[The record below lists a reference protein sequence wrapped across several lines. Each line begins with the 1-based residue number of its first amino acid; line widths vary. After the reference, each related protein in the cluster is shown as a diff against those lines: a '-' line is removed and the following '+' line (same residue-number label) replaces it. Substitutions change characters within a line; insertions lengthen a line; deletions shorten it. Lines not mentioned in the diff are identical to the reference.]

1 MNIGSELPTQLHKAT
16 LAEVDQKIHQSV
28 HLPLTIYL
36 ALKFTLKPEM
46 KQIYYYSFIT
56 YNANH

>member
-1 MNIGSELPTQLHKAT
+1 MFMNIGSELPTQLHKAT

-36 ALKFTLKPEM
+36 ALKFYFKARNE
-46 KQIYYYSFIT
+46 
-56 YNANH
+56 ANLLL